1 MIRCSC
7 GKEILLVPD
16 VELMG
21 EAIEAH
27 VKEHKQKVQG
37 RKNAEAEAER
47 TRDALIA
54 KVLRKA
60 WDLR

>member
-1 MIRCSC
+1 MIKCSC

-27 VKEHKQKVQG
+27 VKEHKKKV
-37 RKNAEAEAER
+37 KEAKDAEVEAER
-47 TRDALIA
+47 IRDFLIE
-54 KVLRKA
+54 KVFRKA
-60 WDLR
+60 SSL

>member
-1 MIRCSC
+1 MIKCSC
-7 GKEILLVPD
+7 GKEIMVVPD
-16 VELMG
+16 VEVMG

-27 VKEHKQKVQG
+27 VKEHKRKVQG

-47 TRDALIA
+47 TRDDLIK

-60 WDLR
+60 SSL

>member
-1 MIRCSC
+1 M
-7 GKEILLVPD
+7 PD

-27 VKEHKQKVQG
+27 VKEHKKKVQD

-47 TRDALIA
+47 TRDDLIS

-60 WDLR
+60 SGF

>member
-1 MIRCSC
+1 MVKCSC
-7 GKEILLVPD
+7 GKEIVLVPD
-16 VELMG
+16 IELMG

-27 VKEHKQKVQG
+27 VKEHKNKILG

-47 TRDALIA
+47 TRDDLIA

-60 WDLR
+60 SVF